1 MRRLAIALFAAALVT
16 GCSSSIP
23 RHAAVFSPTPRPTP
37 SPTPTLDPAATP
49 IATADTS
56 SWVAVTGDGFSIKMP
71 GAATSATSTVK
82 TPVGDATMTT
92 WTYTDANKQ
101 GYYFERVASA
111 PGSFAGAKQA
121 DILDQVATS
130 IVGSIP
136 GGQIISQSE
145 ATLNGHAGR
154 TATFG
159 SMATTLQCEFFVAGD
174 AIYVADTTGTAD
186 DPLVQAFFASL
197 QLTV

>member
-37 SPTPTLDPAATP
+37 VPTPTLDPAATP
-49 IATADTS
+49 APTADIST
-56 SWVAVTGDGFSIKMP
+56 WVAVTGDGFSIKMP
-71 GAATSATSTVK
+71 GAATKGTSSVK
-82 TPVGDATMTT
+82 TPAGDATITT

-101 GYYFERVASA
+101 GYYFERVAAA
-111 PGSFAGAKQA
+111 PGAFAGAKAA

-136 GGQIISQSE
+136 GGQILSQSE

-154 TATFG
+154 TATIG
-159 SMATTLQCEFFVAGD
+159 STETMLQCEFFIAGD
-174 AIYVADTTGTAD
+174 DVFIADTTGSAD
-186 DPLVQAFFASL
+186 DPLVQAFFSSF
-197 QLTV
+197 QLTA